1 MPKGRKFA
9 LKIKDYID
17 SPERK
22 REYNEQHFSE
32 AASRYDF
39 ATRAMSLGR
48 DAAWKRQ
55 LVAAL
60 PHVPAPFCI
69 DLACG
74 TGDIAFLLAEKYPAG
89 RIVGI
94 DLTEPMLHLARQH
107 SASANIEFLRRDM
120 GDTGFPSESADIVTG
135 GYAVRNAAELHQ
147 AFLEIHRILKPGGC
161 VALLDFSKPPS
172 PWFQQL
178 QYLVLKYWCGLWGFL
193 LHGNSEV
200 HSYISASLMAFPDRK
215 QLREIIAEAGFAVSH
230 SRQFYFGTLELLV
243 LRKKTAFSL
252 TAAKKNSSH
261 DHSSQ
266 TN

>member
-1 MPKGRKFA
+1 MSKSSKFA
-9 LKIKDYID
+9 LKIKDYIH
-17 SPERK
+17 SAERR

-48 DAAWKRQ
+48 DAAWKKQ
-55 LVAAL
+55 LVEAL
-60 PHVPAPFCI
+60 PQFTAPVCV

-89 RIVGI
+89 RIIGI
-94 DLTEPMLHLARQH
+94 DLTEPMLKLARQR
-107 SASANIEFLRRDM
+107 SDSINIEFVRQDM
-120 GDTGFPSESADIVTG
+120 GATDFPDEFADIVTG
-135 GYAVRNAAELHQ
+135 GYAVRNAAELRQ
-147 AFLEIHRILKPGGC
+147 AFLEIQRILKPNGF

-200 HSYISASLMAFPDRK
+200 HSYISASLRAFPDSV
-215 QLREIIAEAGFAVSH
+215 QLRELLAESGFAVVH
-230 SRQFYFGTLELLV
+230 SRQFYCGTLESLV
-243 LRKKTAFSL
+243 LQK
-252 TAAKKNSSH
+252 
-261 DHSSQ
+261 Q
-266 TN
+266 TT